1 MFLIA
6 RKAVMTDKI
15 EGIGKA
21 AQSMGKDPAESVH
34 NIERSEP
41 SPEQFHQLLDAKQ
54 PFKTS
59 FEPLNVQSLPSE
71 GSEKVENHPI
81 VSEEGSTPQKGG
93 SSTDQEGGKK
103 GNKEDQQVEGVSGI
117 GSKKKL
123 STVSSSLMNE
133 VQKVGG
139 EVKSASALSPGE
151 LKAQAK
157 EMISQIG
164 QIKSQLSTVKEIKPA
179 YHSLLKNKLS
189 HIDDNL
195 KIALSKAGIEYK
207 PTEVTAKEGSNPVLR
222 FIDSLTSSQDQ
233 LDSIY
238 NNLDSMDKTGQK
250 ALSPQALMA
259 VQIKVGYIQQQ
270 IELFT
275 NLLNKALESTK
286 TIMNVQ
292 V

>member
-1 MFLIA
+1 
-6 RKAVMTDKI
+6 MTDKI

-34 NIERSEP
+34 NVERAEP

-59 FEPLNVQSLPSE
+59 FEPLNVQSLPVE
-71 GSEKVENHPI
+71 GSEKIENHP
-81 VSEEGSTPQKGG
+81 VLSEEASTSQKGG
-93 SSTDQEGGKK
+93 SATDQEGKQKGK
-103 GNKEDQQVEGVSGI
+103 GEESIEGVSGV
-117 GSKKKL
+117 GSKKTL
-123 STVSSSLMNE
+123 STASSALMSD

-139 EVKSASALSPGE
+139 EVRSASALSPKE
-151 LKAQAK
+151 LKDQAK
-157 EMISQIG
+157 GMIKQID
-164 QIKSQLSTVKEIKPA
+164 QIKSQLSNVKEIKPA
-179 YHSLLKNKLS
+179 YHSLLKNQLS

-207 PTEVTAKEGSNPVLR
+207 PTEVTNKEENNPVLR

-233 LDSIY
+233 LDGIY
-238 NNLDSMDKTGQK
+238 NNLDNMDKTGQK